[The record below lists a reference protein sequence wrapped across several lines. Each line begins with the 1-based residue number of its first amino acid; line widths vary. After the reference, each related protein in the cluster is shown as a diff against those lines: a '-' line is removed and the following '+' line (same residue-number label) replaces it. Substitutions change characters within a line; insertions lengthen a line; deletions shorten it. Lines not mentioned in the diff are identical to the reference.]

1 MRKIAIVNLRHNI
14 KINDKTGEMKSPVFM
29 LKLVNICKKLLTK
42 NMRIFDTNFER
53 LHFAEI
59 KNYAGRVCIVHG
71 TKDKIVDVSYAKRAA
86 EAYKST
92 MPIGMQDSKRVQL
105 HFIDGGGHMF
115 SKKHDVIAM
124 KLLKEFAAKHE

>member
-53 LHFAEI
+53 LQLQPFTGGEHLTYRKCRI
-59 KNYAGRVCIVHG
+59 QKNPA
-71 TKDKIVDVSYAKRAA
+71 
-86 EAYKST
+86 
-92 MPIGMQDSKRVQL
+92 
-105 HFIDGGGHMF
+105 
-115 SKKHDVIAM
+115 
-124 KLLKEFAAKHE
+124 

>member
-53 LHFAEI
+53 LQCETRYHPDTHYMVEI
-59 KNYAGRVCIVHG
+59 EMLKTDNTLGKKGAYIRKFFDGR
-71 TKDKIVDVSYAKRAA
+71 
-86 EAYKST
+86 
-92 MPIGMQDSKRVQL
+92 
-105 HFIDGGGHMF
+105 
-115 SKKHDVIAM
+115 
-124 KLLKEFAAKHE
+124 

>member
-53 LHFAEI
+53 LHLHLEMAFSIA
-59 KNYAGRVCIVHG
+59 
-71 TKDKIVDVSYAKRAA
+71 TVS
-86 EAYKST
+86 
-92 MPIGMQDSKRVQL
+92 P
-105 HFIDGGGHMF
+105 
-115 SKKHDVIAM
+115 
-124 KLLKEFAAKHE
+124 LK

>member
-53 LHFAEI
+53 LQTNGR
-59 KNYAGRVCIVHG
+59 KNRRKNRGAALGTGPPDNEKSTKRSKHG
-71 TKDKIVDVSYAKRAA
+71 T
-86 EAYKST
+86 
-92 MPIGMQDSKRVQL
+92 DS
-105 HFIDGGGHMF
+105 GNT
-115 SKKHDVIAM
+115 
-124 KLLKEFAAKHE
+124 

>member
-1 MRKIAIVNLRHNI
+1 MPLQKLR
-14 KINDKTGEMKSPVFM
+14 TTP
-29 LKLVNICKKLLTK
+29 
-42 NMRIFDTNFER
+42 
-53 LHFAEI
+53 
-59 KNYAGRVCIVHG
+59 AGCASCIVHG

-92 MPIGMQDSKRVQL
+92 MPIGMQDSKWVQL

>member
-53 LHFAEI
+53 LHLYQWGI
-59 KNYAGRVCIVHG
+59 MLICY
-71 TKDKIVDVSYAKRAA
+71 SYALNIVK
-86 EAYKST
+86 
-92 MPIGMQDSKRVQL
+92 I
-105 HFIDGGGHMF
+105 
-115 SKKHDVIAM
+115 
-124 KLLKEFAAKHE
+124 

>member
-53 LHFAEI
+53 LQAE
-59 KNYAGRVCIVHG
+59 NLSFE
-71 TKDKIVDVSYAKRAA
+71 KINIL
-86 EAYKST
+86 
-92 MPIGMQDSKRVQL
+92 IGPNNSGKT
-105 HFIDGGGHMF
+105 
-115 SKKHDVIAM
+115 
-124 KLLKEFAAKHE
+124 